1 MEQALKKRYD
11 RDLDEDK
18 IPDIIFI
25 DGGKG
30 QLNRALEVFHHLN
43 VKWDKKP
50 TALNW
55 CCKRCRSSSRTR
67 GVDYQQTRS

>member
-1 MEQALKKRYD
+1 MKALRVLMTNAAMEQALKKRYD

-30 QLNRALEVFHHLN
+30 ATTV
-43 VKWDKKP
+43 P
-50 TALNW
+50 
-55 CCKRCRSSSRTR
+55 
-67 GVDYQQTRS
+67 